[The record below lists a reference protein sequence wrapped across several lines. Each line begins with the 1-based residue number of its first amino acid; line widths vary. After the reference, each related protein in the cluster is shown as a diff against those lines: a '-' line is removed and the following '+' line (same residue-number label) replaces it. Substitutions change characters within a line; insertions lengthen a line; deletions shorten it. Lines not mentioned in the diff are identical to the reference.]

1 MFHVK
6 HFQFFKHTVIVKNE
20 LIFIIF
26 LSVSQAGMLQFLPV
40 KLMRCEMRP
49 RTSACLLSLAI
60 LMSGCADQ
68 SFKAEEPVD
77 YKDSAKYGF
86 GSLVKG
92 ENSAFNKYFNK
103 KNASDDGIAV
113 EKVSASNPKDKL
125 WNSAIVVLK
134 DFPIEFM
141 DKKSGRLETEK
152 VKVKLFDSTET
163 CSYKISVRIV
173 EANNI
178 NVVVTSV
185 EDSSIRLK
193 KHAETIKSRIFEEYK
208 R

>member
-1 MFHVK
+1 
-6 HFQFFKHTVIVKNE
+6 
-20 LIFIIF
+20 
-26 LSVSQAGMLQFLPV
+26 MLQFLPV
-40 KLMRCEMRP
+40 ELMRCEMSSRIS
-49 RTSACLLSLAI
+49 TCLLPLAI

-68 SFKAEEPVD
+68 SFEAKEPVD

-92 ENSAFNKYFNK
+92 ENSAFNKYFNN

-113 EKVSASNPKDKL
+113 DKVSASSPKDKL
-125 WNSAIVVLK
+125 WNSTIAVLK
-134 DFPIEFM
+134 EFPIEFM

-163 CSYKISVRIV
+163 CSYKINVRIS
-173 EANNI
+173 EADTI
-178 NVVVTSV
+178 SVVVTSV

-193 KHAETIKSRIFEEYK
+193 KHAETIKSRILAEYK
-208 R
+208 K